1 MRVWGMVLGGYP
13 RSREARHLLRDVERG
28 LVPPAEATL
37 RLQRVHS
44 EIIGV
49 QKAAGLPVI
58 VDGMVDWHDI
68 FRPFA
73 RSWRNVTVNGLL
85 RYFDNNFFYRIP
97 VFVGEPDSIEPVLA
111 PRVRDFVELAHP
123 GILKVVVPGPV
134 TFARLSKNNS
144 ELSYEELA
152 VKIASI
158 LKQEISRAVEAGAG
172 FIQVDE
178 PFLAD
183 VDASKD
189 DAALAVELFNKII
202 KGYEEKASLAV
213 YFNAPTTD
221 IYEIILNVKS
231 RYLSIDVYDTRI
243 KALDLLATKGFGDH
257 VPVLGVIDGRRIHDD
272 NIDKIVD
279 DVRRLIDRSIEEL
292 VFTTTT
298 WMDLIPFRY
307 SLRKTILLSRLVEK
321 FAEETDSEA
330 YTIWR

>member
-1 MRVWGMVLGGYP
+1 MRIWGMVLGGYP

-28 LVPPAEATL
+28 LVPPAEASL

-73 RSWRNVTVNGLL
+73 RSWRNVSVDGLL

-97 VFVGEPDSIEPVLA
+97 VFVGEPDAIEPVLA

-123 GILKVVVPGPV
+123 SVLKVVVPGPV
-134 TFARLSKNNS
+134 TFARLSKNS
-144 ELSYEELA
+144 SGLSGEELA

-158 LKQEISRAVEAGAG
+158 LRQEVSKAVEAGAG

-183 VDASKD
+183 IDATRD
-189 DAALAVELFNKII
+189 DAVLAVELFNKII
-202 KGYEEKASLAV
+202 KGYEEKASIAV
-213 YFNAPTTD
+213 YFNAPSPD
-221 IYEIILNVKS
+221 VYEAILNVKS
-231 RYLSIDVYDTRI
+231 RYLSIDVYDTRTR
-243 KALDLLATKGFGDH
+243 ALDLLAAKGFGDH

-272 NIDKIVD
+272 DIDRIVD
-279 DVRRLIDRSIEEL
+279 DVRRLVDKNTEEL
-292 VFTTTT
+292 VLTTTT

-321 FAEETDSEA
+321 FAEEMDSEA

>member
-13 RSREARHLLRDVERG
+13 RSREARHLLRDMERG
-28 LVPPAEATL
+28 LIPPAEASL

-44 EIIGV
+44 EIIGA

-73 RSWRNVTVNGLL
+73 RSWRNVSVNGLL

-97 VFVGEPDSIEPVLA
+97 VFVGEPDAIEPVLA
-111 PRVRDFVELAHP
+111 PRVRDFVGLAHP
-123 GILKVVVPGPV
+123 SIIKVVVPGPL
-134 TFARLSKNNS
+134 TFAKLSKNNS
-144 ELSYEELA
+144 GLSYEELA

-158 LKQEISRAVEAGAG
+158 LKQEVSKAVEAGAG

-183 VDASKD
+183 IDATRD
-189 DAALAVELFNKII
+189 DALLAVELFNKII
-202 KGYEEKASLAV
+202 KGYEEKASLAI
-213 YFNAPTTD
+213 YFNAPSMD
-221 IYEIILNVKS
+221 VYEVILNVKS
-231 RYLSIDVYDTRI
+231 KYLSVDVYDTRTR
-243 KALDLLATKGFGDH
+243 ALDLLTAKGFGSH

-272 NIDKIVD
+272 NIDSIVED
-279 DVRRLIDRSIEEL
+279 ARRLADGSVEEL

-307 SLRKTILLSRLVEK
+307 SLRKTILLSRLVER
-321 FAEETDSEA
+321 FAEKTGSEA
-330 YTIWR
+330 YMIWR